1 MERKGCESNIHDH
14 DRDLWVTMVW
24 WVAVLDSD
32 WGDFKGRRGI
42 EISSYIEYE
51 VSDEK
56 NLAIHGTLEMDR

>member
-1 MERKGCESNIHDH
+1 
-14 DRDLWVTMVW
+14 MVG

-32 WGDFKGRRGI
+32 WGDFKGRRAI

-56 NLAIHGTLEMDR
+56 NFAIHSTLEMDK

>member
-1 MERKGCESNIHDH
+1 
-14 DRDLWVTMVW
+14 MVG

-32 WGDFKGRRGI
+32 WGDFKDRRAI

-56 NLAIHGTLEMDR
+56 NLAIHATLKMDK

>member
-1 MERKGCESNIHDH
+1 
-14 DRDLWVTMVW
+14 MVG

-32 WGDFKGRRGI
+32 WGDFKGRHAI

-56 NLAIHGTLEMDR
+56 NLAIHGSLEMDK